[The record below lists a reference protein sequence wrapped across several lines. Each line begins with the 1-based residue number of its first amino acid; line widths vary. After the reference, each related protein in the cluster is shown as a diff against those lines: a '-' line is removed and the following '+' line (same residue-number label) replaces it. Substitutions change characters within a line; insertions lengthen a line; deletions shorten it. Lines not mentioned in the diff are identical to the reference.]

1 MPYKKLI
8 SEGQRCDEEISMN
21 IDVLPAFSCFLLL
34 STPQVTMRPLILA
47 LLCLVGRSVV
57 CQVLDDRY
65 DLDESLSEA
74 GEIVVWGPP
83 DTNRGPPDTKTEKK
97 TEPKANTDT
106 KTDEEEDRPPAS
118 DDANQK
124 NRIASSIEE
133 TATAVA
139 QWISVAI
146 FLVGLVAGIVRVAV
160 KLRENPGEFLE
171 ILQDFRLSLAR
182 HAANARNRFH
192 R

>member
-1 MPYKKLI
+1 
-8 SEGQRCDEEISMN
+8 
-21 IDVLPAFSCFLLL
+21 
-34 STPQVTMRPLILA
+34 MRPLILA
-47 LLCLVGRSVV
+47 LLCLVGRSVG
-57 CQVLDDRY
+57 QVLDDRY

-83 DTNRGPPDTKTEKK
+83 DTKTEKK
-97 TEPKANTDT
+97 TDPKAHTDT
-106 KTDEEEDRPPAS
+106 KTDEEEDRPPTG
-118 DDANQK
+118 DDGRPKKAIV
-124 NRIASSIEE
+124 IASSIEE

-139 QWISVAI
+139 QWLSVAI
-146 FLVGLVAGIVRVAV
+146 FLVGLVAGLVRLVQ

-182 HAANARNRFH
+182 HAANARNRIH

>member
-1 MPYKKLI
+1 
-8 SEGQRCDEEISMN
+8 
-21 IDVLPAFSCFLLL
+21 
-34 STPQVTMRPLILA
+34 MRPLILA
-47 LLCLVGRSVV
+47 LLCLVGRSVG
-57 CQVLDDRY
+57 QVLDDRY

-83 DTNRGPPDTKTEKK
+83 DTKTEKK
-97 TEPKANTDT
+97 TDPKAHTDT

-146 FLVGLVAGIVRVAV
+146 FLIGLVAGIVRVAV